1 MLAYDQLLGEG
12 IRRRGRARE
21 RWRRSGVLLGYG
33 PLSKR
38 ETGEASSGSPGA
50 RLNFAPVRPAERS
63 G

>member
-38 ETGEASSGSPGA
+38 ESRRGIDRLA
-50 RLNFAPVRPAERS
+50 RRS
-63 G
+63 IELRSRAAG